1 VRERERNILLQGKFY
16 DVLKAPE
23 MKKNPGTS
31 ECTHCDM
38 RIHGLKQLISTGNSI
53 KFYLRT
59 TADRSEYYMPPAKSK

>member
-1 VRERERNILLQGKFY
+1 
-16 DVLKAPE
+16 